1 MPSSSNGLFLLL
13 LWYKLLL
20 LACALRGRGFGFR
33 GAQAHGLTFR
43 CATCIRIRHC
53 ILRRAEEGLAFWRL
67 TNRTYSDVL
76 GRGRISRIQHADNDA
91 DEDDDDDGDD
101 EGKDSDDDE
110 DDDGPLRHG

>member
-20 LACALRGRGFGFR
+20 LTCAFRGRGLGFR
-33 GAQAHGLTFR
+33 GAQIHGLTFR

-53 ILRRAEEGLAFWRL
+53 ILRRAEEGPAFWRL
-67 TNRTYSDVL
+67 AERTYSGVL

-91 DEDDDDDGDD
+91 DEDDDVDGD
-101 EGKDSDDDE
+101 EE
-110 DDDGPLRHG
+110 DDDGTLRHG